1 MIIHVPNK
9 NTLIIDDFKF
19 RCCVGKEGIKSN
31 KKEGDYSTPKGLFSL
46 KKLYFRKDRIDIPN
60 CKIHKK
66 IIKKGMAWC
75 DDPEHKKYNEEIK
88 THNRKLKENLYRKDH
103 KYDYVISISQNERK
117 IPGKGSALSKSRFF
131 LNTSSLSNSII
142 LKDKFSLISS
152 KILYNEL
159 KLIIK
164 TICIIM
170 FDIAYDN
177 SCTK

>member
-19 RCCVGKEGIKSN
+19 RCCVGKRGIKKK

-117 IPGKGSALSKSRFF
+117 IPGKGSAIFIHLTNNYTPTAGCIALKKKDFE
-131 LNTSSLSNSII
+131 I
-142 LKDKFSLISS
+142 L
-152 KILYNEL
+152 L
-159 KLIIK
+159 KLIDKKTKIK
-164 TICIIM
+164 IG
-170 FDIAYDN
+170 
-177 SCTK
+177 